1 MNNSLLKIIK
11 EIPRNNNKSALELW
25 NDNNFSKT
33 KPKHYKDWYPIIINT
48 NQDQIYATGTICNTL
63 EITFSD
69 MLLNILSAIPNIL
82 NHLSLNYLKQFNNTY
97 ISINIQSP
105 LYQLKPMLYK
115 KFENNL
121 DKTNKIYLGKY
132 MYIKEILIDIQKEK
146 NKSKKYLVIC
156 KLYNNNSFNTKLIN
170 SILKH
175 NIIKIDDI
183 CEKLIKYIT
192 TNILST
198 NFEYEIINN
207 SNLINYKKWLI
218 NNPIKN

>member
-11 EIPRNNNKSALELW
+11 KIPRNNNKSALELW
-25 NDNNFSKT
+25 NDNNFSKI

-48 NQDQIYATGTICNTL
+48 NQDQIYATGTICDTL

-97 ISINIQSP
+97 ISINIKSP
-105 LYQLKPMLYK
+105 LYQLKPILYK

-121 DKTNKIYLGKY
+121 DKTNKIYFGKY
-132 MYIKEILIDIQKEK
+132 MYIKQILIDIQKEK

-175 NIIKIDDI
+175 NIINIDDI